1 MLSPE
6 ERRRAGIADGLVRLA
21 LGVESAEDLI
31 QDLSHALEAV

>member
-21 LGVESAEDLI
+21 LGVESPEDLVS
-31 QDLSHALEAV
+31 DLSRALEAL